1 VVCSGF
7 NDGQQWQG
15 KWTSVWHS
23 PQQDGYEMAISAF
36 VLIDTTG
43 NHTKSAYKTITRIQG
58 VKAVYPVTG
67 PFDLIAQV
75 EAETLEELNDLV
87 MVRLRGIDGVT
98 KTNTAIVL
106 DL

>member
-1 VVCSGF
+1 
-7 NDGQQWQG
+7 
-15 KWTSVWHS
+15 
-23 PQQDGYEMAISAF
+23 MAISAF

-87 MVRLRGIDGVT
+87 MARLRGIDGVT

-106 DL
+106 NL

>member
-1 VVCSGF
+1 
-7 NDGQQWQG
+7 
-15 KWTSVWHS
+15 
-23 PQQDGYEMAISAF
+23 MAISAF

-67 PFDLIAQV
+67 PFDLIAHV
-75 EAETLEELNDLV
+75 EAETIEELNDLV
-87 MVRLRGIDGVT
+87 MARLRSVDGVT